1 MTGRRLR
8 ARRALSLALLAV
20 LVVGSLVGCGQGS
33 SQRTPALG
41 RLPLVKGARIS
52 VQVLR
57 CDKGANAFCAWELV
71 VVAPRFRGSD
81 ALLLSEHALLRKR
94 GWSGAGADVAD
105 EHAAD
110 SPGHKLRVT
119 YATDYGDLKAIDLVW
134 TQRSRKVTIA
144 LSRAIFGH
152 VPTMSML
159 LEQGAS

>member
-8 ARRALSLALLAV
+8 ARRALSLAALSG
-20 LVVGSLVGCGQGS
+20 LVAGLLVGCGQGS
-33 SQRTPALG
+33 SQHTPPLA
-41 RLPLVKGARIS
+41 RLPLVKGSRIS

-57 CDKGANAFCAWELV
+57 CDAGANAFCAWELV
-71 VVAPRFRGSD
+71 VAGPRYRS
-81 ALLLSEHALLRKR
+81 SEALLRSEHGLLIRR
-94 GWSGAGADVAD
+94 GWSGAGADVVD

-119 YATDYGDLKAIDLVW
+119 YATDYGDLKAIDLDW
-134 TQRSRKVTIA
+134 TKRARKITVA
-144 LSRAIFGH
+144 LSRAIFDH